1 MRLMLLLFLVA
12 FQSVAQEPIRVNVG
26 LVSLSFGVRD
36 ARGVPVTNLGAA
48 DFDVFE
54 DGVPQKISFFA
65 RSADL
70 PLQLG
75 LIADFSG
82 SQEHFVKQH
91 HKDLQ
96 EFLEEVLNPRDRAFL
111 VCFGNH
117 IRLVSDPSVSPE
129 SLVNALRDFE
139 KGGRNLPELGPKESR
154 DLGTAFYDAVYYSVQ
169 KLAGASHE
177 RRALIVFSDG
187 EDNASSHH
195 MLDAI
200 EAAQNSDTVLYCI
213 RYTET
218 EHGHQTARNKY
229 GTSVMARIA
238 HETGGA
244 DFDARKE
251 DLSES
256 FRRIGEELR
265 SSYELAYQSTDPIA
279 DGSFRK
285 VSIRPKRRELTIR
298 AKTGYYAR

>member
-117 IRLVSDPSVSPE
+117 IHCEISKREAGTFRNWGPRKAAIWGPHSMTRFTTVFKNSRAPVT
-129 SLVNALRDFE
+129 NA
-139 KGGRNLPELGPKESR
+139 
-154 DLGTAFYDAVYYSVQ
+154 
-169 KLAGASHE
+169 
-177 RRALIVFSDG
+177 
-187 EDNASSHH
+187 
-195 MLDAI
+195 
-200 EAAQNSDTVLYCI
+200 
-213 RYTET
+213 
-218 EHGHQTARNKY
+218 AR
-229 GTSVMARIA
+229 
-238 HETGGA
+238 
-244 DFDARKE
+244 
-251 DLSES
+251 
-256 FRRIGEELR
+256 
-265 SSYELAYQSTDPIA
+265 
-279 DGSFRK
+279 
-285 VSIRPKRRELTIR
+285 
-298 AKTGYYAR
+298 